1 MAKGRPEGW
10 GLEGVGLRT
19 FAEPETARQQW
30 DPSQLWGCNGGQ
42 PGLPIRPAAIT
53 GHRCEAR
60 AGMASSIWP
69 KRLDRHQHSCQ
80 TWDGVTCGM
89 VTLRLSSHLLSRV
102 GPGQAPTE
110 REIPRSWQATCPL
123 HAAISSVHLRE
134 NGWVLWPAP
143 RWDNKGRA
151 QVIPPPCQTAL
162 PPHQRLPRSA
172 AAPRSPGAWALVA
185 CAQQWPP
192 DTIFKVLITPNCP
205 RSSVKPTQ
213 LTGPSRGPQSPSSPE
228 APGPAPLSH
237 GLTASHSHTCV
248 PTLCLW

>member
-1 MAKGRPEGW
+1 
-10 GLEGVGLRT
+10 
-19 FAEPETARQQW
+19 
-30 DPSQLWGCNGGQ
+30 
-42 PGLPIRPAAIT
+42 
-53 GHRCEAR
+53 
-60 AGMASSIWP
+60 
-69 KRLDRHQHSCQ
+69 
-80 TWDGVTCGM
+80 M

-110 REIPRSWQATCPL
+110 REIPRSWQAACPL

-143 RWDNKGRA
+143 RRDNKGRA
-151 QVIPPPCQTAL
+151 QVIHPLCQTAL

-172 AAPRSPGAWALVA
+172 AAPRSPRAWALVA

-228 APGPAPLSH
+228 APEPAPLSH

-248 PTLCLW
+248 PTLCLWWAVLENRSKQIALNYIAKSLVSTVLSLCSSYHKSPVPTGLRLL